1 VLGRE
6 KFAVQAAEGRAAA
19 YVAALLDRATIVE
32 VAMPGPARAAD
43 ADNDHPIELASVHGV
58 DAVVPGDRHLLAE
71 SSEPPV
77 LTPRER
83 VGLAPAS

>member
-1 VLGRE
+1 
-6 KFAVQAAEGRAAA
+6 
-19 YVAALLDRATIVE
+19 
-32 VAMPGPARAAD
+32 MPGPARAAD